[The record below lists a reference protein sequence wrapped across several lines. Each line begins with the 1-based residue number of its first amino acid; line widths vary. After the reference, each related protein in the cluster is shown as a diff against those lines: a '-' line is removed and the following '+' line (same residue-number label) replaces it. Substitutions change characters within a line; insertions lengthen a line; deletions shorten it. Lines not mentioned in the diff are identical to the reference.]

1 MAPLSLSS
9 EVRTFTVTV
18 QPHEVVCCSIYLLIK
33 YRSKGMIHSM
43 YDNCEIYG
51 TNNNR
56 THWDTHRTSESQ
68 SLLFLFPRSY
78 TRRHENFIIE
88 AQFIKN
94 LEDGRT
100 NDGLLQEGCRTRQSK
115 LVDEL
120 LLLPEGG
127 GVSHNKWVECLQ
139 LLLQRE
145 CNGVRDC

>member
-9 EVRTFTVTV
+9 EVRTFTATEL
-18 QPHEVVCCSIYLLIK
+18 PHEVVCCSIYLLIK

-43 YDNCEIYG
+43 YDNCEMYG
-51 TNNNR
+51 TNNSK

-68 SLLFLFPRSY
+68 SLLVLFPRSY

-88 AQFIKN
+88 EQFIKN

-127 GVSHNKWVECLQ
+127 GVSHSKWVECLQ
-139 LLLQRE
+139 LLLLRE
-145 CNGVRDC
+145 CDGVRDC